1 MPRPR
6 LKTYLLVSLIL
17 AAAAPLAYLGT
28 VQVRRWRE
36 VQEQDADSELAFAA
50 RVLARDVAQVVDA
63 NIAALQMSAAEIGAG
78 HIDDAATLQ
87 SMVRIHKQ
95 RFPGSVIV
103 IFCDP
108 SGKTIA
114 AEPESMVGQ
123 NRNDRGDYQ
132 AMMRTGRTGISEV
145 ELGRVSRLPA
155 IHVRTPV
162 RTIGVDGRDA
172 VVGNLGIALDLGLI
186 QKLTSGVV
194 NSLGNIQARVLDKR
208 GRLIT
213 ESEPQGR
220 SVLRDL
226 SGVAAYR
233 AGPSAVVDLRDGTD
247 ERGTPVRAAVTRI
260 EDHELGWVVALTRTH
275 ASIEE
280 QAGRARRT
288 TLIALALSL
297 VVGLALALGLASW
310 LARPII
316 KLATF
321 AARVGAGEPAS
332 PPPLRRWDAR
342 EVGTLVHTV
351 HSMFNQLRARNQELE
366 RLQQTLEA
374 RIEERTKALAQ
385 RNGEM
390 GLLLDNLRDGVF
402 ILDAAGRMLPEHS
415 AILGIWFGP
424 LREGEVFHR
433 FFGRHAPDFGAQ
445 AAVAWDQLTEDVVGL
460 DLALEQLPK
469 TLVSGGRRFAFSYQ
483 AIGADGGLASEGELP
498 ERYLVVVSDVTLE
511 LERQNLQRERRETL
525 ALFEHLLSDRQG
537 FLAFEEEASA
547 ILARILRRVSA
558 PATGTERAGAPT
570 AADHAQPHDRDG
582 HGDGDGDDSPERG
595 ALKRDLHTLKGNC
608 MLFGLGSVATI
619 CHELESTLLDD
630 GMGLG
635 PADVAPLGERWT
647 RLTTDVDRLL
657 GARRRT
663 IEMTPE
669 EHMALGR
676 AVQEGAPPSVLA
688 RMLHELTL
696 EPVEQR
702 FHDFAGQARQLA
714 TRLEKRVVVEILPGD
729 LRLERGPWAP
739 FWAVFL
745 HAVRNAVDH
754 GIEPGGE
761 RLAAGKPEVGH
772 LTLSAR
778 RLTDGR
784 RFVIEIADDGRG
796 IDWDALR
803 ARQAERSG
811 RDRPVE
817 LDRTELL
824 FADGVS
830 TAAAVT
836 DISGRGIGMGALRAV
851 TLQLGGEIAVQSE
864 RGAGT
869 RLAITFS
876 CDRCFDD
883 RPQMVA

>member
-1 MPRPR
+1 
-6 LKTYLLVSLIL
+6 
-17 AAAAPLAYLGT
+17 
-28 VQVRRWRE
+28 
-36 VQEQDADSELAFAA
+36 
-50 RVLARDVAQVVDA
+50 
-63 NIAALQMSAAEIGAG
+63 
-78 HIDDAATLQ
+78 
-87 SMVRIHKQ
+87 
-95 RFPGSVIV
+95 
-103 IFCDP
+103 
-108 SGKTIA
+108 
-114 AEPESMVGQ
+114 
-123 NRNDRGDYQ
+123 
-132 AMMRTGRTGISEV
+132 
-145 ELGRVSRLPA
+145 
-155 IHVRTPV
+155 
-162 RTIGVDGRDA
+162 
-172 VVGNLGIALDLGLI
+172 
-186 QKLTSGVV
+186 
-194 NSLGNIQARVLDKR
+194 
-208 GRLIT
+208 
-213 ESEPQGR
+213 
-220 SVLRDL
+220 
-226 SGVAAYR
+226 
-233 AGPSAVVDLRDGTD
+233 
-247 ERGTPVRAAVTRI
+247 
-260 EDHELGWVVALTRTH
+260 
-275 ASIEE
+275 
-280 QAGRARRT
+280 
-288 TLIALALSL
+288 
-297 VVGLALALGLASW
+297 
-310 LARPII
+310 
-316 KLATF
+316 
-321 AARVGAGEPAS
+321 
-332 PPPLRRWDAR
+332 
-342 EVGTLVHTV
+342 
-351 HSMFNQLRARNQELE
+351 
-366 RLQQTLEA
+366 
-374 RIEERTKALAQ
+374 
-385 RNGEM
+385 M
-390 GLLLDNLRDGVF
+390 GLLLDNLREGVF
-402 ILDAAGRMLPEHS
+402 ILDAAGLMLPEHS

-424 LREGEVFHR
+424 LPEGEVFHR

-445 AAVAWDQLTEDVVGL
+445 AAVAWDQLMEDVVGL
-460 DLALEQLPK
+460 ELALEQLPK

-483 AIGADGGLASEGELP
+483 AIGAGGGLPSEGELP

-547 ILARILRRVSA
+547 ILERILRRVSA
-558 PATGTERAGAPT
+558 PATGTEHAGAPT
-570 AADHAQPHDRDG
+570 ASDHPHADAHDGDRDRDVG
-582 HGDGDGDDSPERG
+582 DSPERG

-608 MLFGLGSVATI
+608 MLFGLGSVATL
-619 CHELESTLLDD
+619 CHELESMLLDD

-754 GIEPGGE
+754 GLEPGVE

-778 RLTDGR
+778 RLADGR

-811 RDRPVE
+811 RHRLAE

-851 TLQLGGEIAVQSE
+851 TLQLGGEIAVHSE